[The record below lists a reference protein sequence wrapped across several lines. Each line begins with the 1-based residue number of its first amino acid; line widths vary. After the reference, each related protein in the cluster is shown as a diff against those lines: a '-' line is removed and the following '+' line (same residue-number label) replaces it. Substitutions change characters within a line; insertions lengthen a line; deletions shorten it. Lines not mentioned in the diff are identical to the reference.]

1 MNTIKDNRGG
11 RRAGAGRKKKPS
23 TQLRDSI
30 EAINIPKIVKNL
42 EKWSQGHEV
51 LCPWCQKMT
60 GVYVPDTVAL
70 QSAIELLNRRLG
82 KPAQKHEIDITT
94 TIQLNADQI
103 DQVIRNHLPQIVELY
118 RGEIMLLTEGNVDN
132 PAS

>member
-1 MNTIKDNRGG
+1 MGG
-11 RRAGAGRKKKPS
+11 VGSGPRKKPGTELK
-23 TQLRDSI
+23 DAI

-51 LCPWCQKMT
+51 KCTHCDKPT

-82 KPAQKHEIDITT
+82 KPVQRQEIDITQN
-94 TIQLNADQI
+94 IVLNADQI
-103 DQVIRNHLPQIVELY
+103 DNVLRNHLPQIVELY
-118 RGEIMLLTEGNVDN
+118 QAEIRGLLPEATNVG
-132 PAS
+132 